1 MTEQQ
6 GLIVMLAA
14 WAGLAFV
21 YFIAPGVM
29 PA

>member
-6 GLIVMLAA
+6 GLYVMLAA

-21 YFIAPGVM
+21 YFIAPGMM

>member
-6 GLIVMLAA
+6 GLAVMMAA

-21 YFIAPGVM
+21 YFIAPGMM

>member
-1 MTEQQ
+1 MNEQT
-6 GLIVMLAA
+6 GFMVMMAA

-21 YFIAPGVM
+21 YFIAPGVL